1 MKILFRIIV
10 IVISFLLLLVMVRI
24 FLFDWYI
31 VDSNSMQPTLNSGD
45 VIIVSKLS
53 KVRRNDIALFY
64 LEGEQTAV
72 VKRCVAIPG
81 DTISMVNGYF
91 QLTNGVQ
98 VGLLQSQKKLSY
110 MDETSGAIKNVLP
123 IYLPEKEDSNPYTNG
138 IYAEDYYYFCGDNLI
153 NSVDSR
159 NYGPVAASRIEGRVI
174 FKF

>member
-1 MKILFRIIV
+1 MKILFRIII
-10 IVISFLLLLVMVRI
+10 IVISFLLL
-24 FLFDWYI
+24 F
-31 VDSNSMQPTLNSGD
+31 
-45 VIIVSKLS
+45 
-53 KVRRNDIALFY
+53 
-64 LEGEQTAV
+64 

-138 IYAEDYYYFCGDNLI
+138 IYAEDYYYLI